1 MPVLDVGEA
10 MINLTDYGY
19 VQAEDDEQ
27 QRLNIRESLTTGAS
41 DYLTICEQLRFLYDY
56 IHGLELPKDDEENI
70 TELIIDA
77 FNMGKKM
84 NSRLAY
90 YKKKYNNDFSGSK
103 GAHLKRLKLTEKRRK
118 MREERV

>member
-1 MPVLDVGEA
+1 M
-10 MINLTDYGY
+10 NLTDYGY
-19 VQAEDDEQ
+19 VPAEDDEQ

-41 DYLTICEQLRFLYDY
+41 DYLTICEQLRFAYDAV
-56 IHGLELPKDDEENI
+56 HDLELPEDDEETLI
-70 TELIIDA
+70 ELLVDA

-90 YKKKYNNDFSGSK
+90 YKKKYNNDFTGSR